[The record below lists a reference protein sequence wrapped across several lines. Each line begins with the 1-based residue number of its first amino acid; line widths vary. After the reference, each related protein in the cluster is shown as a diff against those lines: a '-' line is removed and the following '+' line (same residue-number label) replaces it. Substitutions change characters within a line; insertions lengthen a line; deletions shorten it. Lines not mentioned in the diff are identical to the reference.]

1 MNNPAVVTAIYDE
14 VWLSLFL
21 EARFESEV
29 EVRSAVAS
37 GVAALKERY
46 TQTYVAM
53 SLILESILIEV
64 GRR

>member
-1 MNNPAVVTAIYDE
+1 MNSPAVVTAIYHE

-29 EVRSAVAS
+29 EVRSAAAS
-37 GVAALKERY
+37 DVAALKERY

-53 SLILESILIEV
+53 SLDLESILIKV
-64 GRR
+64 ARR